1 VRTHV
6 FPLWRDLREEILQ
19 EIDTLL
25 DIVAWMKDA
34 LMPFLTRDEHDELF
48 IALTRALKG
57 ENE

>member
-1 VRTHV
+1 
-6 FPLWRDLREEILQ
+6 
-19 EIDTLL
+19 
-25 DIVAWMKDA
+25 MKDA